1 MKVYAN
7 LEEMM
12 AALRGKIKTIELKE
26 AKPKKKAT
34 PKKKAEKK

>member
-12 AALRGKIKTIELKE
+12 AHLRGKVKTIELKE

-34 PKKKAEKK
+34 KKAKK